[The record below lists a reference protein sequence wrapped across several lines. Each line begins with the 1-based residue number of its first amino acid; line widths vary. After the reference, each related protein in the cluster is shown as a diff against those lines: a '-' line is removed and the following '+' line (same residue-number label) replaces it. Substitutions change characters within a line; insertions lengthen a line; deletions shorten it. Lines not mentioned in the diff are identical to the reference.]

1 MASTS
6 SLVQLDVLTAAFS
19 GSGFVLI
26 VTHSVVSRILL
37 KLLGNS
43 TTQEESIPSFDV
55 TVSLSDEPSTSEAS
69 DPLPLVDY
77 SNLFGEELSIADDHW
92 DLNYL
97 TLLDIRA
104 VEEGIVHVLY
114 ACASQVGYSD
124 VYGCNVL
131 PLLCSKLADSSSD
144 FWSALPLVQALL
156 PALRPSGNGPDLVDD
171 DFSQWKQPFVQ
182 HALSQAKAACVLI
195 DLCSGVL
202 APWMAQVIGKVDLA
216 VELLED
222 LLGVIQGA
230 RHSLGRA
237 RAALKY
243 IVLALSGHMDDIMAK
258 YKEVKHQILFLLE
271 ILEPFLDPAVTPLK
285 SMIAFGNL
293 SPTFLEKQERT
304 CTIALNV
311 IRTAVKK
318 PAVLPS
324 LESEWR
330 LGSVAPR

>member
-19 GSGFVLI
+19 
-26 VTHSVVSRILL
+26 
-37 KLLGNS
+37 
-43 TTQEESIPSFDV
+43 
-55 TVSLSDEPSTSEAS
+55 
-69 DPLPLVDY
+69 
-77 SNLFGEELSIADDHW
+77 
-92 DLNYL
+92 
-97 TLLDIRA
+97 

-124 VYGCNVL
+124 VYGCDVL

-182 HALSQAKAACVLI
+182 HALSQIVATSSSSVYRLLLHCSAGHLSSFSPSHAKAACVLI

-202 APWMAQVIGKVDLA
+202 APWMAQVVGKVDLV

-230 RHSLGRA
+230 RYSLGRA

-258 YKEVKHQILFLLE
+258 YKEVKHQILFLME

-285 SMIAFGNL
+285 SMIAFGNV
-293 SPTFLEKQERT
+293 SPTLLEKQERT
-304 CTIALNV
+304 CAIALNV
-311 IRTAVKK
+311 IRTAVRK

-330 LGSVAPR
+330 RGSVAPR